1 MARKP
6 HSSERHTTILRKLR
20 QSGTCAV
27 ADLAGGLQVSRETIR
42 RDIKTLEM
50 EGLVKGVH
58 GGVIL
63 PDSYQ
68 GPQEPAFRLRMEF
81 QAQAKQQIANQVLGY
96 IQPGDSIVL
105 DSGST
110 NIYTAYALEG
120 LNDLLV
126 ITNNMEIARIL
137 GAGND
142 RQVYLCGGHFRAD
155 DGAVFGR
162 AATDFLEQF
171 RVRRAILSIG
181 GISCTDG
188 LLDFAMEEAEFARA
202 AIRRADSVVVV
213 ADHTKFGRQ
222 ASIRVGSFDQ
232 VSTIITDRA
241 PPPSFSE
248 HIAKFENCSVVYP
261 AAAQEQAE

>member
-1 MARKP
+1 VARRP
-6 HSSERHTTILRKLR
+6 HSSERHTAILRKLR

-27 ADLAGGLQVSRETIR
+27 ADLASGLNVSRETIR
-42 RDIKTLEM
+42 RDIKALEM

-63 PDSYQ
+63 PDSYP

-81 QAQAKQQIANQVLGY
+81 QAHAKQQIANQVSGH

-120 LNDLLV
+120 VSDLLV

-137 GAGND
+137 GTGNSS
-142 RQVYLCGGHFRAD
+142 QVYLCGGHFRAD

-162 AATDFLEQF
+162 AATDFLGQF

-181 GISCTDG
+181 GISCSDG

-213 ADHTKFGRQ
+213 ADHTKFGRR
-222 ASIRVGSFDQ
+222 APIRVGGFDQ
-232 VSTIITDRA
+232 VTTIITDRA
-241 PPPSFSE
+241 PPASFTE
-248 HIAKFENCSVVYP
+248 HIARFDNCSVVYP
-261 AAAQEQAE
+261 LAAEQPAE